1 MIKFKLN
8 KKYIFLLLTLSLVL
22 FSSCSSIGGYV
33 NGKTLNKKEFGPP
46 ETHTL
51 MFGHMDVEEAP
62 LHLPVN
68 NTAKDYQEYIQ
79 MNPEKEPLIFLP
91 IYFQGSV
98 MSFYPMEPGVN
109 LRLMFSR
116 YSIMRFYGNYTHTT
130 VYQFWPFLGWPES
143 STLWFSCK
151 KPGLQY
157 IGSYIRTKSGYKKD
171 MEKDSAKNEL
181 SALEG
186 IKEYYKGT
194 SWESVIE
201 KRIEELQNEKSN

>member
-8 KKYIFLLLTLSLVL
+8 KKYIFLLLSLSLVL

-51 MFGHMDVEEAP
+51 MFGHMDVEDAP

-98 MSFYPMEPGVN
+98 MSF
-109 LRLMFSR
+109 
-116 YSIMRFYGNYTHTT
+116 
-130 VYQFWPFLGWPES
+130 
-143 STLWFSCK
+143 
-151 KPGLQY
+151 
-157 IGSYIRTKSGYKKD
+157 
-171 MEKDSAKNEL
+171 
-181 SALEG
+181 
-186 IKEYYKGT
+186 
-194 SWESVIE
+194 
-201 KRIEELQNEKSN
+201 